1 MRKLSLVGLSSDRA
15 RLLKKLHRSRL
26 VEIKTS
32 EETEGTEPVS
42 MEREKEAI
50 SAKIARVSSALSFYK
65 DADRLSSKLNG
76 AEKVSLKQKAANFAA
91 PIEYVPFD
99 EFKKIASE
107 EQRLLAVMETFE
119 DAAVKMNEIKA
130 ERAAVSAN
138 LSELLLYKD
147 VDCAFADIS
156 DGKNTVMRLGTVPKD
171 KTPLIKE
178 KSEAMF
184 GGFIEVISE
193 GKQTVIFA
201 ATDRTSENELSSVL
215 AELEFSSC
223 RFDDDMRATEMI
235 DFCER
240 RLAELRDEEAAVSA
254 KVSEQKAEVE
264 KLKRLYDYYD
274 LELKKLAAA
283 EQSRG
288 TESCYFLEAWL
299 PADAED
305 KVKKVLED
313 TGSVVAFEFSDP
325 KEGEKVPSLVKNSWL
340 VSKYQAVTNMYS
352 VPAYGEIDPNPFVA
366 VFFFIFFGVM
376 MSDAGYGL
384 ILAIGATLLLML
396 KKPKNGDMALVY
408 IIAMGGVST
417 FIWGVLFGGWFGI
430 ELAPGS
436 FLDKLKWFSPLEGDG
451 ALKMMGLSMA
461 LGIVQILVG
470 MGINAATLIR
480 DGKWLWALTDIGGWY
495 AIFIGIGCLAVG
507 MVLDSAPSWLNIV
520 AIVLFV
526 LGFIGLTIK
535 GGRNKKGVAKIF
547 GGLPELYDITGFLS
561 DVLSYARLFG
571 LGLSTGVV
579 ALVINNICGVI
590 AGFFP
595 ENIRFIGWIISSPIL
610 VFGHVF
616 NIAINALGA
625 YVHNCRLQ
633 YIEFFKKFYT
643 GEGHQFTPLGGKSKY
658 TKIQY

>member
-15 RLLKKLHRSRL
+15 RLIKKLQRSQL

-32 EETEGTEPVS
+32 EESEGTNAVS
-42 MEREKEAI
+42 MEPEKEAF

-65 DADRLSSKLNG
+65 EADRLSAKLNG
-76 AEKVSLKQKAANFAA
+76 VEKVPFINKIASMTA
-91 PIEYVPFD
+91 PVEYVPFD
-99 EFKKIASE
+99 EFKKISAE
-107 EQRLLAVMETFE
+107 EPRLISVMESFE
-119 DAAVKMNEIKA
+119 DSAVKLNEIKS
-130 ERAAVSAN
+130 ERAAVTAK
-138 LSELLLYKD
+138 LSELQLYKE
-147 VDCAFADIS
+147 VDCAFSEIS
-156 DGKNTVMRLGTVPKD
+156 DGRNVVMRLGIVPKD
-171 KTPLIKE
+171 KTAQIKE
-178 KSEAMF
+178 KSDGMI
-184 GGFIEVISE
+184 GGCIEIISE
-193 GKQTVIFA
+193 NKQAVVFA
-201 ATDRTSENELSSVL
+201 AADKQSENELSKVL
-215 AELEFSSC
+215 SELEFTAC
-223 RFDDDMRATEMI
+223 QFEDNKRASDMI
-235 DFCER
+235 DESER
-240 RLAELRDEEAAVSA
+240 RLAELRDEEAALSA
-254 KVSEQKAEVE
+254 KVSEQKADVE

-274 LELKKLAAA
+274 LELKKLAAQ
-283 EQSRG
+283 EQSRC
-288 TESCYFLEAWL
+288 TESCYFFEAWL
-299 PADAED
+299 PADAEE
-305 KVKKVLED
+305 KVQKVLED
-313 TGSVVAFEFSDP
+313 TGSVVAFEFGDP
-325 KEGEKVPSLVKNSWL
+325 KEGEKVPTLVKNSWL

-384 ILAIGATLLLML
+384 ILAVGATALLLI

-430 ELAPGS
+430 ELAEGS

-461 LGIVQILVG
+461 LGIIQILVG
-470 MGINAATLIR
+470 MGINAAALIK

-507 MVLDSAPSWLNIV
+507 LVLDSAPSWLSYV
-520 AIVLFV
+520 AIALFV
-526 LGFIGLTIK
+526 LGFVGLTIK
-535 GGRNKKGVAKIF
+535 GGRGKKGISKIF

-595 ENIRFIGWIISSPIL
+595 SNLAFIGWIIASPIL
-610 VFGHVF
+610 IFGHVF

-643 GEGHQFTPLGGKSKY
+643 GEGHQFMPLGAKSKY

>member
-15 RLLKKLHRSRL
+15 RLIKKLQRSQL
-26 VEIKTS
+26 TEIKTS
-32 EETEGTEPVS
+32 EESEGTVPVS
-42 MEREKEAI
+42 MELEKEAT

-65 DADRLSSKLNG
+65 EADRLSAKLNG
-76 AEKVSLKQKAANFAA
+76 TEKVPFKQKIENFTA

-107 EQRLLAVMETFE
+107 QQRLISVIETFE
-119 DAAVKMNEIKA
+119 DAAVKLNEIKS
-130 ERAAVSAN
+130 ERAAVAAK
-138 LSELLLYKD
+138 LSELQLYKE
-147 VDCAFADIS
+147 VDCEFSEIAD
-156 DGKNTVMRLGTVPKD
+156 GRNVVMRLGIIPKD

-178 KSEAMF
+178 KSDGMV
-184 GGFIEVISE
+184 GGFVEIVSE
-193 GKQTVIFA
+193 NKQTVVFA
-201 ATDRTSENELSSVL
+201 AADKQSENELSAVL
-215 AELEFSSC
+215 SELEFTAC
-223 RFDDDMRATEMI
+223 QFDDKCRAAEMI
-235 DFCER
+235 DAGDR
-240 RLAELRDEEAAVSA
+240 RIAELRDEEAAITA
-254 KVSEQKAEVE
+254 KVSEQKADVE

-274 LELKKLAAA
+274 IELKKLAAA
-283 EQSRG
+283 EQSRC
-288 TESCYFLEAWL
+288 TDSCYFFEAWL

-313 TGSVVAFEFSDP
+313 TGSVVAFEFLDP

-384 ILAIGATLLLML
+384 ILAVGATAFLLI

-430 ELAPGS
+430 ELSEGS
-436 FLDKLKWFSPLEGDG
+436 FLNKLKWFSPLEGDG

-461 LGIVQILVG
+461 LGVIQILVG
-470 MGINAATLIR
+470 MGINAAALIK
-480 DGKWLWALTDIGGWY
+480 DGKWLRALTDIGSWY
-495 AIFIGIGCLAVG
+495 AIFIGIGCLAIG
-507 MVLDSAPSWLNIV
+507 MVLDSSPSWLSYV
-520 AIVLFV
+520 AIALFV

-535 GGRNKKGVAKIF
+535 GGRNKKGVSKIF
-547 GGLPELYDITGFLS
+547 GGFPELYDITGFLS

-595 ENIRFIGWIISSPIL
+595 DNLAFIGWIIASPIL
-610 VFGHVF
+610 IFGHVF

-643 GEGHQFTPLGGKSKY
+643 GEGHQFMPLGAKSKY

>member
-15 RLLKKLHRSRL
+15 RLIKKLQRSQL

-32 EETEGTEPVS
+32 EESEGTVPA
-42 MEREKEAI
+42 RLTAEKDAF

-65 DADRLSSKLNG
+65 EADRLSSKLNG
-76 AEKVSLKQKAANFAA
+76 AEKVPLKQKIADFAA

-99 EFKKIASE
+99 EFKKIAAE
-107 EQRLLAVMETFE
+107 EARLIGVMESFE
-119 DAAVKMNEIKA
+119 TAAVKFNEIKA
-130 ERAAVSAN
+130 ERTS
-138 LSELLLYKD
+138 LSQRLEELRIYKD
-147 VDCAFADIS
+147 IDCRFSDVS
-156 DGKNTVMRLGTVPKD
+156 DGRYAVMRLGVVPKE
-171 KTPLIKE
+171 KT
-178 KSEAMF
+178 EAARRSF
-184 GGFIEVISE
+184 DDFGGGFIEIISE
-193 GKQTVIFA
+193 GKQSVVFA
-201 ATDRTSENELSSVL
+201 AAEKAAEGEFLRILS
-215 AELEFSSC
+215 ELEFACCPFS
-223 RFDDDMRATEMI
+223 DENRASELI
-235 DFCER
+235 EIAER
-240 RLAELRDEEAAVSA
+240 RIAELRDEEAAVAA
-254 KVSEQKAEVE
+254 KVSEQRADVD

-283 EQSRG
+283 EQSRA
-288 TESCYFLEAWL
+288 TESCYFLEAWF
-299 PADAED
+299 PAEAED

-313 TGSVVAFEFSDP
+313 SGSVAAYEFLDP
-325 KEGEKVPSLVKNSWL
+325 KEGEKVPTLVKNSRI
-340 VSKYQAVTNMYS
+340 VAPYQAVTNMYS

-384 ILAIGATLLLML
+384 LLAIGATVLLAL
-396 KKPKNGDMALVY
+396 KKPKNGDMAIVY

-430 ELAPGS
+430 ELSPDS
-436 FLDKLKWFSPLEGDG
+436 FLNKLKWFSPLEGDG
-451 ALKMMGLSMA
+451 AMKMMGLSMA
-461 LGIVQILVG
+461 LGVVQILVG
-470 MGINAATLIR
+470 MGIQAAALIR

-495 AIFIGIGCLAVG
+495 AIFAGIGCLAVG
-507 MVLDSAPSWLNIV
+507 MVLEAAPSWLNYV
-520 AIVLFV
+520 AIALFA
-526 LGFIGLTIK
+526 LGFVGLTLK

-579 ALVINNICGVI
+579 ALVINNICSVI

-595 ENIRFIGWIISSPIL
+595 AGLQWIGWIISLPIL
-610 VFGHVF
+610 VFAHLF
-616 NIAINALGA
+616 NIAINTLGA

-633 YIEFFKKFYT
+633 YIEFFNKFYT
-643 GEGHQFTPLGGKSKY
+643 GEGHQFTPLGAKSKY